1 MTQNKTELIYQDQ
14 DFYSRSSHSLAIRHR
29 RLVMSVFLLLS
40 DCLAISGSILISV
53 VIWKQVRADLQVDAH
68 LRMILPALIFFTLI
82 YHLMALYPAIGIG
95 PVEELKRLTISTSFV
110 MLALVTAS
118 FFLRVTSTFSRAT
131 LLITWLFI
139 MMGGPIL
146 RKIFRRIAVK
156 LKFWGI
162 PTMISGDKKGV
173 IHFQE
178 YLSQHPLSGFWPVLC
193 LAGAS
198 QDIFPWDNGRSQL
211 FSHIQTLIIVEG
223 QGKFDSVRHLITQR
237 KYRFKH
243 IIVLFNEA
251 NIGLWFTPI
260 TLVEHMGLEVV
271 HNLLNA
277 TQKISKRIMEMILI
291 LLSTPFLV
299 ALFAIV
305 ALLIKMS
312 GRGPVFYKHRRIG
325 LDGKEIWIWKFRTM
339 THNAEFALEE
349 RLKEDPA
356 LQMEWETSFKLR
368 DDPRITHIG
377 RFLRHTS
384 LDEIPQI
391 WNVLKGE
398 MSLIGPRPIVTE
410 EIALYGD
417 EFEIY
422 KQVLPGITGL
432 WQISGRND
440 LPYHDRVKLDV
451 YYIQNWSIWL
461 DIHILMHT
469 ILATLQ
475 ARGAY

>member
-1 MTQNKTELIYQDQ
+1 MKTELIYQNQ
-14 DFYSRSSHSLAIRHR
+14 DFYSRISRSLTIRYR
-29 RLVMSVFLLLS
+29 RFVMSAFLLLS
-40 DCLAISGSILISV
+40 DSLAITTSILIS
-53 VIWKQVRADLQVDAH
+53 IALWKQVRADLQVEAH
-68 LRMILPALIFFTLI
+68 LSMILPALMFFALI

-95 PVEELKRLTISTSFV
+95 PVEELKRFTISTSFV
-110 MLALVTAS
+110 MLALITAS

-131 LLITWLFI
+131 LIIAWLLIMISCPLA
-139 MMGGPIL
+139 
-146 RKIFRRIAVK
+146 RKVFRRIAIK
-156 LKFWGI
+156 LNFWGI
-162 PTMISGDKKGV
+162 PTMIAGDKKNV
-173 IHFQE
+173 THFQD

-193 LAGAS
+193 MAGGI
-198 QDIFPWDNGRSQL
+198 QDIFPRDNGNAQF
-211 FSHIQTLIIVEG
+211 FSPIQTLIIAEG

-251 NIGLWFTPI
+251 NIGPIWFTPI

-277 TQKISKRIMEMILI
+277 TQRTSKRIMEMILM
-291 LLSTPFLV
+291 LLSTPFLI
-299 ALFAIV
+299 ALFAVV

-312 GRGPVFYKHRRIG
+312 SPGPVFYKHKRIG

-339 THNAEFALEE
+339 THNAELALDE
-349 RLKEDPA
+349 RLKKNPA
-356 LQMEWETSFKLR
+356 LQMEWEKSFKLK
-368 DDPRITHIG
+368 DDPRITDIG
-377 RFLRHTS
+377 RILRRTS

-410 EIALYGD
+410 EISLYGD

-422 KQVLPGITGL
+422 KQVLPGITGF